1 MSDSKVAL
9 ITGAAR
15 RLGKALAFAFAD
27 NGFDVIVHYNT
38 SEAEARMVVSEIEM
52 KGKRSIAIQAD
63 ISDIRG
69 IKNFYEKVNRWTSTL
84 DVLVN
89 NAGIFPTKKFTE
101 VDEALWDETLNTN
114 LRSMFFITQSLLPL
128 MKCTKRAS
136 IINIASLGAFHPW
149 NNHIPYCISKAGV
162 VMLTR
167 ALAKTLAPD
176 IRVNAVAPGVIVL
189 PDEENKTRFSA
200 DKIPLKRYGTAKDF
214 VDTVLFLALKADYIT
229 GQVISLDGGI
239 LQST

>member
-15 RLGKALAFAFAD
+15 RLGRALAFAFAD
-27 NGFDVIVHYNT
+27 NGFDVIIHYNT
-38 SEAEARMVVSEIEM
+38 SEAEAKMVVSEIEM

-69 IKNFYEKVNRWTSTL
+69 IKNFCEKVSAWTSTL

-89 NAGIFPTKKFTE
+89 NSGIFPTKKFTE

-114 LRSMFFITQSLLPL
+114 LRGMFFITQSLLPL
-128 MKCTKRAS
+128 MKNTKRAS
-136 IINIASLGAFHPW
+136 IVNIASLGAFQPW

-176 IRVNAVAPGVIVL
+176 IRVNAVAPGVIVI
-189 PDEENKTRFSA
+189 PDEENRSRPSA
-200 DKIPLKRYGTAKDF
+200 EKIPLKRYGTAKDF

-229 GQVISLDGGI
+229 GQVIALDGGM
-239 LQST
+239 LEST